1 MTTESKKIRYIS
13 IGVGIIISI
22 LLIIFGFGFI
32 RSTFTRAEDI
42 APRDV
47 VVGNIT
53 NTTVKV
59 NWTTGKENQGVIE
72 YGTSPTALNFYA
84 PETKSTDTH
93 AVDLTL
99 LSPNTTYYFQVRI
112 GDKKYDN
119 AGVPWTFTTKGNDKT
134 TGSDVSENTKITPT
148 SSTVPQTQSVASSPT
163 PTPISSVE
171 VPASAPTT
179 APNAVTN
186 SCTET
191 DCQKIKDKIG
201 KGCEASDYVKCIM
214 KPTGSVTATPTP
226 RP

>member
-1 MTTESKKIRYIS
+1 MTMESKKIRYIS
-13 IGVGIIISI
+13 IGVGVVISI

-32 RSTFTRAEDI
+32 RSTFTRAEDV

-47 VVGNIT
+47 VVGDIS

-93 AVDLTL
+93 VVDLTL
-99 LSPNTTYYFQVRI
+99 LSPNTTYYFQIRI

-119 AGVPWTFTTKGNDKT
+119 AGVPWTFTTKGTDKT
-134 TGSDVSENTKITPT
+134 AGSDVPENTKATPT
-148 SSTVPQTQSVASSPT
+148 SVQQVASSSPT

-171 VPASAPTT
+171 VPANLPTSQP
-179 APNAVTN
+179 AGVTSN
-186 SCTET
+186 CTET